1 MDTNCPVFKSVH
13 KEAGNTDEQST
24 SHCPLYLY
32 NNDDD
37 GDQQMLFGNSTLDL
51 MPINQEQ
58 KQEVQ
63 QTYQK
68 WSERPQPNQKYI
80 EKSKYN
86 FFGGTFDNFNSI

>member
-1 MDTNCPVFKSVH
+1 
-13 KEAGNTDEQST
+13 
-24 SHCPLYLY
+24 
-32 NNDDD
+32 
-37 GDQQMLFGNSTLDL
+37 